1 MERLRQFLQ
10 KTVFSLHKKIEEH
23 KSKIR
28 LSLTLRISWNY
39 VKLLLLN
46 GVVFFVVFAV
56 LYIGEEKKDYTERA
70 ENMVIQIERK
80 DKNVIDAI
88 QRQPD
93 MTFRILDKDGQLLY
107 EDACFHEGEQFH
119 KNRNEVISLF
129 SLDLFGERQS
139 LLVMEAFDTM
149 LAGKPCEIQFEYN
162 MTCILPGLSS
172 LLAKLI
178 FVYLILAFFIILES
192 KDNNEKILE
201 PIQDLSQ
208 SMTQLTINNIHS
220 ERLNIEGTK
229 NELKDLA
236 VVFNDMLDRLELSY
250 ESQKQF
256 VSDASHELRTPIA
269 VIQGYAGMLAR
280 WGSSDEEVLQES
292 IEAIQNEAKAMQ
304 DLVEKLLF
312 LSRHDKKTFQLK
324 KEKFDMQPVVE
335 EIVKETELVAKNRII
350 ECPALEHVIV
360 YGDKQSLK
368 QAIRVFIDN
377 AIKYTEDGDTI
388 RISCQNIH
396 GDARITV
403 EDTGIGMTQKDLDHI
418 FNRFYRSDNVRD
430 KQIEGHGLGLSIAK
444 LIILGHAG
452 RIKIRTQYTKGTSFI
467 VTLPKRR
474 F

>member
-1 MERLRQFLQ
+1 MKRLREFLQ
-10 KTVFSLHKKIEEH
+10 KTVFSLSQKIEEH

-28 LSLTLRISWNY
+28 LSLALRISWNY

-46 GVVFFVVFAV
+46 GVVFFAVFAV

-70 ENMVIQIERK
+70 EWMVIQIERK
-80 DKNVIDAI
+80 DKNVVDEKQSDI
-88 QRQPD
+88 
-93 MTFRILDKDGQLLY
+93 TFRILNEDGQLLY
-107 EDACFHEGEQFH
+107 EDVCFHEDEQFH
-119 KNRNEVISLF
+119 KKKDEEISLF
-129 SLDLFGERQS
+129 SLDLFGEQKS
-139 LLVMEAFDTM
+139 LIIMEAFDTM
-149 LAGKPCEIQFEYN
+149 LVGQRCEIQFEYN
-162 MTCILPGLSS
+162 MTHILPNLSS

-178 FVYLILAFFIILES
+178 FVYLILTFFIIWES
-192 KDNNEKILE
+192 KNNNEKILQ

-208 SMTQLTINNIHS
+208 SMTQLTISNIHS

-229 NELKDLA
+229 SELKDLA
-236 VVFNDMLDRLELSY
+236 LVFNAMLDRLELSY
-250 ESQKQF
+250 ESEKQF

-312 LSRHDKKTFQLK
+312 LSRHDKKTLKLK

-335 EIVKETELVAKNRII
+335 EMIKETELVAKNRNI

-377 AIKYTEDGDTI
+377 ATKYTEDGDTI
-388 RISCQNIH
+388 RISCQNIQ
-396 GDARITV
+396 GDARIIV

-418 FNRFYRSDNVRD
+418 FNRFYRSDDVRD

>member
-1 MERLRQFLQ
+1 MKRLYQFLK
-10 KTVFSLHKKIEEH
+10 KTVFSVRRTLEEQ

-46 GVVFFVVFAV
+46 GVVFFAVFAV

-70 ENMVIQIERK
+70 ETMVIQIERK
-80 DKNVIDAI
+80 AKNVIDAI
-88 QRQPD
+88 QRQSD
-93 MTFRILDKDGQLLY
+93 MTFRILDKDGKLLY
-107 EDACFHEGEQFH
+107 QDTCFHKEQQFH
-119 KNRNEVISLF
+119 SKREELISPVAI
-129 SLDLFGERQS
+129 DLFGEQQS
-139 LLVMEAFDTM
+139 LIVMEAFDTI
-149 LAGKPCEIQFEYN
+149 LAGQTCEIQFEYN
-162 MTCILPGLSS
+162 MTHILPHMNS
-172 LLAKLI
+172 LFAKLF
-178 FVYLILAFFIILES
+178 FVYLILTFFIILES
-192 KDNNEKILE
+192 KNNNEKILQ

-292 IEAIQNEAKAMQ
+292 IEAIQNESKAMQ

-312 LSRHDKKTFQLK
+312 LSRHDKKTFKLK

-335 EIVKETELVAKNRII
+335 EMIKETEMMANNRII
-350 ECPALEHVIV
+350 VCPVLEHVIV

-388 RISCQNIH
+388 RISCQNIQ
-396 GDARITV
+396 GDARIMV

-418 FNRFYRSDNVRD
+418 FNRFYRSNHVRD

-452 RIKIRTQYTKGTSFI
+452 HIKIRTQYTKGTSFI
-467 VTLPKRR
+467 VTLPKQRI
-474 F
+474 